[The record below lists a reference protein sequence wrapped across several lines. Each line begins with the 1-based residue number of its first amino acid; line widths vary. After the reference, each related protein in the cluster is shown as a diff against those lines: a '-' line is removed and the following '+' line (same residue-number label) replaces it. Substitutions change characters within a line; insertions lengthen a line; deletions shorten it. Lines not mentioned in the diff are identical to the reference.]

1 MKNLILYFCLLSF
14 LDSKISAQSLILKG
28 NVRCVVQS
36 PNTTKGAENVVVFPN
51 FNPQKA
57 TRTASRPSGYFEINT
72 GVPLST
78 LEDKVVTMYAISKC
92 KDCEKMTRDV
102 FITEDKD
109 RQNKTDNNTYCTV
122 KDWLLNT
129 NCKQT
134 EMKPHSTDSIIKL
147 AVKQSPQDLEKV
159 SGASALVGSPTL
171 LNFLTSVAS
180 VAAPLGGGQLRIL
193 ELKDTGKV
201 LYGKFLFAS
210 PLSNS
215 ANTGFNFCPSRD
227 MSESVFWNPSA
238 ISFSKRPYNISLLT
252 NLKNNHKL
260 SGYGRIANRLSINA
274 GVIYTKQ
281 DEFRNTTFFQGDSS
295 ILTKV
300 DSVNM
305 NLLEIAGFVG
315 FSYKINSNLSIGL
328 SIKSKW
334 QNFNIPNKLL
344 LEKRNNQTIVTFT
357 DEDILKQNFD
367 FDISATYKINNA
379 IQAGINIMNIG
390 GSKIF
395 SEAFLPQDSIR
406 PIQNQRSIGLGLLYK
421 LQRFNFGSD
430 LLFADGELY
439 DVAFGVNYV
448 PFNNALLSAGIAVK
462 QLSYSL
468 AFRIK
473 HFRIAYIND
482 HDFLINE
489 KNKGKSAIFNGSI
502 YGGFVFDLN

>member
-72 GVPLST
+72 GVPFST

-109 RQNKTDNNTYCTV
+109 RQNKTDNNAYCTI

-129 NCKQT
+129 NCKQA
-134 EMKPHSTDSIIKL
+134 EMKPHSTDSILKL

-159 SGASALVGSPTL
+159 SGATALVGSPTL
-171 LNFLTSVAS
+171 LNFLTSLTS
-180 VAAPLGGGQLRIL
+180 VVGSPAAGQYRVLNI
-193 ELKDTGKV
+193 DTGKI

-210 PLSNS
+210 PISNS
-215 ANTGFNFCPSRD
+215 ANTGFNFAPSRD
-227 MSESVFWNPSA
+227 ISEALFWNPSSIA
-238 ISFSKRPYNISLLT
+238 LSRRNSNISLLT
-252 NLKNNHKL
+252 NFKNNVKL
-260 SGYGRIANRLSINA
+260 SAYTRIAKKISI
-274 GVIYTKQ
+274 GVGGIYTQQ
-281 DEFRNTTFFQGDSS
+281 DEFRNTIFFQGDSS
-295 ILTKV
+295 IITPL
-300 DSVNM
+300 DSMSM
-305 NLLEIAGFVG
+305 NLKEFAGFFG
-315 FSYKINSNLSIGL
+315 AAYTINSNLSLGFTL
-328 SIKSKW
+328 KSKW
-334 QNFNIPNKLL
+334 QKFNIPNELFI
-344 LEKRNNQTIVTFT
+344 EKQNNQTRTIFT
-357 DEDILKQNFD
+357 DENVSKQNFD
-367 FDISATYKINNA
+367 IDISATYIINNA
-379 IQAGINIMNIG
+379 LKIGMNLMNLAGSQFFG
-390 GSKIF
+390 D
-395 SEAFLPQDSIR
+395 AFIPNEDNKPLN
-406 PIQNQRSIGLGLLYK
+406 NQRSLGLGVLYK
-421 LQRFNFGSD
+421 LQRMNFGVD
-430 LLFADGELY
+430 VLIADGGLY
-439 DVAFGVNYV
+439 DAAFGINYV

-462 QLSYSL
+462 QLSYSF

-482 HDFLINE
+482 HDFLVNE

-502 YGGFVFDLN
+502 YGGLIFDLN